1 VGAQSTP
8 AADRLAQATEFLRE
22 AVFRSRMGQAG
33 RSLFAAGAGVKGQCG
48 LGDEAVVVL
57 DLSPRAQE
65 LSQSLWPEGLQP
77 EALGQVD
84 EVMREWVERQDALDR
99 DRNHHLKR
107 VRLAHGMDRNGWSPE
122 VLSAF
127 EAGLEELHRI
137 EDEERAQAA
146 TRLLRVT
153 ELPKA

>member
-1 VGAQSTP
+1 MGAPPTP
-8 AADRLAQATEFLRE
+8 EADRLAQALEFLRE

-65 LSQSLWPEGLQP
+65 LAAQLWPAGLDGAAAR
-77 EALGQVD
+77 EVD
-84 EVMREWVERQDALDR
+84 RVMTAWVERQDALDR

-107 VRLAHGMDRNGWSPE
+107 VRLAHGMDRGEWSAE
-122 VLSAF
+122 VLAAF
-127 EAGLEELHRI
+127 EAGLEDLHRI

-146 TRLLRVT
+146 AQLLQGTASRGR
-153 ELPKA
+153 

>member
-1 VGAQSTP
+1 MGAPPTP
-8 AADRLAQATEFLRE
+8 EADRLAQALEFLRE

-65 LSQSLWPEGLQP
+65 LAAQLWPAGLDGAAAR
-77 EALGQVD
+77 EVD
-84 EVMREWVERQDALDR
+84 RVMTAWVERQDALDR

-107 VRLAHGMDRNGWSPE
+107 IRLAHGMDRNQWPPE
-122 VLSAF
+122 VLAEF
-127 EAGLEELHRI
+127 EAGLDSLHRT
-137 EDEERAQAA
+137 EDLERSEAA
-146 TRLLRVT
+146 RALLD
-153 ELPKA
+153 AASG

>member
-1 VGAQSTP
+1 MGAQSTP
-8 AADRLAQATEFLRE
+8 EADRLAQATEFLRE

-57 DLSPRAQE
+57 ELSPRAQE
-65 LSQSLWPEGLQP
+65 LSEQLWPDGLQAA
-77 EALGQVD
+77 ALRQVD
-84 EVMREWVERQDALDR
+84 AVMRAWVERQDALDR

-107 VRLAHGMDRNGWSPE
+107 VRLAHGMDRNGWSAE
-122 VLSAF
+122 VLAAF

-137 EDEERAQAA
+137 EDEERTQAA
-146 TRLLRVT
+146 AQLLQ
-153 ELPKA
+153 EAASPGD